1 MKWTSSKTKYLYF
14 KQASSRL
21 VLGKGKNMLV
31 LEGDLSMSPKVFVED
46 FIPRNHY
53 RGIYEHHNQPT
64 EYLWVDKGL
73 RLLYVQKAQ
82 TLESELEELDL
93 ELGLKI

>member
-1 MKWTSSKTKYLYF
+1 
-14 KQASSRL
+14 
-21 VLGKGKNMLV
+21 MLV

-53 RGIYEHHNQPT
+53 RGMYEHHNQPT

-93 ELGLKI
+93 ELELKI